1 MVAQRDHG
9 LVGALAFVGAAAL
22 AVFLFMTI
30 VGMAPGQAAV
40 LALVGAVSGA
50 VAELY
55 SGPLDDNF
63 TIPLVAGLAALVV
76 L

>member
-1 MVAQRDHG
+1 
-9 LVGALAFVGAAAL
+9 
-22 AVFLFMTI
+22 MTI